1 MLVVEHVPM
10 VEQMKHVEGALWS
23 SVFWRPPPVF
33 LHRHRPAQQPLRLH
47 ALSSTVPSALQA
59 GKAACPPH
67 SAKFARPNSS
77 HVGSSS
83 SRHPAGQQGAQRSG
97 SLFTNRRHSMLGLP
111 ANGVAAGAG
120 AAARRGAQADGCTN
134 AGPQCQPAAAGGAG
148 SSRAGRGAA
157 ASGGRGAGA
166 RPPGLP
172 LLPAGEPL
180 GCQRTGW
187 VSLHQNKCRSAEP
200 ASS

>member
-1 MLVVEHVPM
+1 MRSALCGHRYF
-10 VEQMKHVEGALWS
+10 GALRQSFFIAIALPS
-23 SVFWRPPPVF
+23 SHCGCMHCRRQCHQLCRQGRQPVPRIPPN
-33 LHRHRPAQQPLRLH
+33 LRD
-47 ALSSTVPSALQA
+47 
-59 GKAACPPH
+59 
-67 SAKFARPNSS
+67 PNSS

-83 SRHPAGQQGAQRSG
+83 SSSHPAGQQGEQRSG
-97 SLFTNRRHSMLGLP
+97 SLFTDQRRSMLGLP

-157 ASGGRGAGA
+157 ASGSRGAGA